1 LPNARTTDNNLQ
13 NIETSVVKAAI
24 VLTKMVDQVAK
35 LEQKLNEKVED
46 TS

>member
-1 LPNARTTDNNLQ
+1 LPNARTTDNKLQ

-35 LEQKLNEKVED
+35 LEQKLNEKVKD